1 MVLVSSLH
9 QALLWNGIG
18 RYKHT
23 SLMNSGQS
31 IALTIQMKALL
42 HSIRRGH
49 MFDYTC
55 VVIIYKMCVQ
65 EPTATVT
72 KVRQQE
78 KLKYPP
84 HPLTT
89 IELEKR
95 ASRYF
100 RMSSEQTMKVAEDL
114 YQTGFI
120 SYPRTETDSF
130 SERTD
135 LRKKNEEVPKH
146 WIRVRDEAVP
156 CIGALFGAMVEARAS
171 KHENMGEFES
181 SHFVQIIPKIRQLCK
196 NRGGILYGVH
206 MLNAYWTLEKDFG
219 GTLVMDDDKAHPPIH
234 PTKFSGGQS
243 GWSQDHHRLYE
254 LVVRHFLACVSK
266 PAVGAETTVEIDIAG
281 EMFSA
286 SGKVILE
293 KNYLDVYRF
302 ESWGGSMIPTYT
314 FGQQFIPTTL
324 TLDSGVTRPP
334 SLLSE
339 ADLLNCTDKAGI
351 GADATMHDHI
361 KKLLDRFY
369 ATKDSN
375 THFSP
380 TNLGEALVMGYDDMG
395 YELWKP
401 YLRAMMEND
410 MKAVSIGTKRKA
422 EVLSTCLEQ
431 MKACFLDASCCCVFC
446 NEPRPFQLRRAEH
459 NHKKAPLGMPCN
471 SRSGADEQHAVGDAV
486 RRCGVCQESDMVL
499 KRKPDGNFMVGCL
512 GYPQCRNVV
521 WLPGSIAEAIVT
533 TNVCSVCSPGCI
545 GGCDEILKQ
554 LVEICGTGSR
564 NLSSTPASGQGTAT
578 SSSSVQ
584 RSNSRQIA
592 CTHCRQYGHSSNDC
606 PSRTSRSSRAR
617 SQGMNQ
623 QSGWEDS
630 LNNSNRGRSVLRA
643 NVSSSA
649 SNTIARG
656 GRGRGGRS
664 GRAVDTTF
672 VSATG
677 DPISGRRCFVCGD
690 PSHLANVCTN

>member
-1 MVLVSSLH
+1 MQRPRSPVTEGGAAVTE
-9 QALLWNGIG
+9 G
-18 RYKHT
+18 RERDRPVARERER
-23 SLMNSGQS
+23 GE
-31 IALTIQMKALL
+31 
-42 HSIRRGH
+42 RRERGH

-55 VVIIYKMCVQ
+55 VVIIYEMCVQ
-65 EPTATVT
+65 EPTATPIKDFYSKSNIICTWSMILVPPECRTMILFLKKYMVIISVQLT

-84 HPLTT
+84 HPLNT

-135 LRKKNEEVPKH
+135 LRAIVQEQGGHPIWGSYAQRLLDPGEGLWRN
-146 WIRVRDEAVP
+146 AVTPRRKP
-156 CIGALFGAMVEARAS
+156 CAS
-171 KHENMGEFES
+171 
-181 SHFVQIIPKIRQLCK
+181 
-196 NRGGILYGVH
+196 
-206 MLNAYWTLEKDFG
+206 
-219 GTLVMDDDKAHPPIH
+219 
-234 PTKFSGGQS
+234 
-243 GWSQDHHRLYE
+243 
-254 LVVRHFLACVSK
+254 LACFKSRLRC
-266 PAVGAETTVEIDIAG
+266 AT
-281 EMFSA
+281 SA
-286 SGKVILE
+286 KRLAWDQFRRTGCASMRLAPRRAFNNTGWVT

-339 ADLLNCTDKAGI
+339 TDLLNCMDKAGI

-369 ATKDSN
+369 ATKDFN
-375 THFSP
+375 TRFSP

-431 MKACFLDASCCCVFC
+431 MKACFLDARLNKVKLF
-446 NEPRPFQLRRAEH
+446 EAMGIFFER
-459 NHKKAPLGMPCN
+459 CN

-512 GYPQCRNVV
+512 GYPQNPDMDLTILR
-521 WLPGSIAEAIVT
+521 SIWEQLIRIV
-533 TNVCSVCSPGCI
+533 
-545 GGCDEILKQ
+545 
-554 LVEICGTGSR
+554 
-564 NLSSTPASGQGTAT
+564 
-578 SSSSVQ
+578 
-584 RSNSRQIA
+584 
-592 CTHCRQYGHSSNDC
+592 
-606 PSRTSRSSRAR
+606 
-617 SQGMNQ
+617 
-623 QSGWEDS
+623 
-630 LNNSNRGRSVLRA
+630 
-643 NVSSSA
+643 
-649 SNTIARG
+649 
-656 GRGRGGRS
+656 
-664 GRAVDTTF
+664 
-672 VSATG
+672 
-677 DPISGRRCFVCGD
+677 
-690 PSHLANVCTN
+690 

>member
-1 MVLVSSLH
+1 ML
-9 QALLWNGIG
+9 
-18 RYKHT
+18 
-23 SLMNSGQS
+23 
-31 IALTIQMKALL
+31 
-42 HSIRRGH
+42 
-49 MFDYTC
+49 
-55 VVIIYKMCVQ
+55 
-65 EPTATVT
+65 
-72 KVRQQE
+72 
-78 KLKYPP
+78 
-84 HPLTT
+84 
-89 IELEKR
+89 
-95 ASRYF
+95 
-100 RMSSEQTMKVAEDL
+100 
-114 YQTGFI
+114 I
-120 SYPRTETDSF
+120 SYF
-130 SERTD
+130 
-135 LRKKNEEVPKH
+135 
-146 WIRVRDEAVP
+146 
-156 CIGALFGAMVEARAS
+156 LF
-171 KHENMGEFES
+171 
-181 SHFVQIIPKIRQLCK
+181 L
-196 NRGGILYGVH
+196 
-206 MLNAYWTLEKDFG
+206 
-219 GTLVMDDDKAHPPIH
+219 
-234 PTKFSGGQS
+234 
-243 GWSQDHHRLYE
+243 
-254 LVVRHFLACVSK
+254 
-266 PAVGAETTVEIDIAG
+266 
-281 EMFSA
+281 
-286 SGKVILE
+286 VIL
-293 KNYLDVYRF
+293 
-302 ESWGGSMIPTYT
+302 
-314 FGQQFIPTTL
+314 QFIPTTL

-339 ADLLNCTDKAGI
+339 TDLLNCMDKAGI

-369 ATKDSN
+369 ATKDFN
-375 THFSP
+375 TRFSP

-431 MKACFLDASCCCVFC
+431 MKACFLDACSSSLSFIAAVVCFVTSQDPFNLGELNIITKKLRLACLGSFAAVIVYSLFKFFC
-446 NEPRPFQLRRAEH
+446 YV
-459 NHKKAPLGMPCN
+459 CSN

-499 KRKPDGNFMVGCL
+499 KRKPIAPIGPFNDL
-512 GYPQCRNVV
+512 GSVSKQPYLRLSFFYLVLDWNVV

-554 LVEICGTGSR
+554 LVEICGPGSR

-606 PSRTSRSSRAR
+606 PSQTSRSSRAR

-623 QSGWEDS
+623 QSEEESFTRVNHRAATSLRRWEDS
-630 LNNSNRGRSVLRA
+630 LNNSNRGRSVPRA

-677 DPISGRRCFVCGD
+677 ARAATIDHMSLQDLIHPNLSHNSYVLGHRTSGQ
-690 PSHLANVCTN
+690 PSHVQPRLAHVWRTLSTFYLALCSCGLIPIRNDNGAGRGWAGITLPSPILDGRNSTDPGPDPL